1 MPDFRALI
9 SKQGVLQGIPNT
21 GDTLVVGNKVDAAS
35 GQPLAVGDVNA
46 TSLTLGRVGA
56 TTTIPGPLN
65 LNSLTT
71 STASIRALG
80 FDAPSVGA
88 SLSVGSIASTLTLGS
103 AGNTVSIPANADFSG
118 KAKGL
123 PPVGPGQLLQFSG
136 TLFQNSGYVPG
147 VGQFSTPS
155 AFGFFPV
162 QNANFVFNPAD
173 LFGLTNTYRIRVAVR
188 VDSAFNDGLHCML
201 RQVVIG
207 GVESGIPGLLDFG
220 SGVAQI
226 YQAVSNLITISTT
239 NWVWL
244 RPYFAAYNGGN
255 GATLQDV
262 TVFLEEWF

>member
-9 SKQGVLQGIPNT
+9 SKQGVLQGIT
-21 GDTLVVGNKVDAAS
+21 TADTLVVGNKVDATGATALS
-35 GQPLAVGDVNA
+35 IGNTNA
-46 TSLTLGRVGA
+46 TSLSLSRAGA
-56 TTTIPGPLN
+56 TTTVQGPLN
-65 LNSLTT
+65 LTNATT
-71 STASIRALG
+71 SLAVISAPT
-80 FDAPSVGA
+80 FDAPLSGA
-88 SLSVGSIASTLTLGS
+88 SLTIGGSLAGTVNLGRSGNLVSIASNVEVLGKIR
-103 AGNTVSIPANADFSG
+103 GI
-118 KAKGL
+118 

-162 QNANFVFNPAD
+162 QNANFIFNPAD
-173 LFGLTNTYRIRVAVR
+173 LFGLTNSYRIRVAVR

-207 GVESGIPGLLDFG
+207 GVESGVPGLLDFG

-226 YQAVSNLITISTT
+226 YQAVSNTLTISTT

>member
-1 MPDFRALI
+1 MPDLKALV
-9 SKQGVLQGIPNT
+9 SRNGTLRGIPNT
-21 GDTLVVGNKVDAAS
+21 GDTLIVGNKVDAAS
-35 GQPLAVGDVNA
+35 GQPLAVGDTNA
-46 TSLTLGRVGA
+46 TSLSLSRPGVTTTVQGPLTLTNA
-56 TTTIPGPLN
+56 TT
-65 LNSLTT
+65 S
-71 STASIRALG
+71 SAMIRAPT
-80 FDAPSVGA
+80 FDTNVGGA
-88 SLSVGSIASTLTLGS
+88 SLAVGPTASTVNLGS
-103 AGNTVSIPANADFSG
+103 AGNTLSIPANTEFSG
-118 KAKGL
+118 RVRGL
-123 PPVGPGQLLQFSG
+123 PPVGPGQILQFSG

-188 VDSAFNDGLHCML
+188 VDGAFNDGLHCML

-220 SGVAQI
+220 SGVFQI

>member
-9 SKQGVLQGIPNT
+9 SKQGVLQGIT
-21 GDTLVVGNKVDAAS
+21 TADTLVVGNKVDAAA
-35 GQPLAVGDVNA
+35 GQTLAVGDTNA
-46 TSLTLGRVGA
+46 TALSLGRAGA
-56 TTTIPGPLN
+56 TTTVQGPL
-65 LNSLTT
+65 SLTNATT
-71 STASIRALG
+71 STAVIRATS
-80 FDAPSVGA
+80 FDTNAVANP
-88 SLSVGSIASTLTLGS
+88 LSIGSTAGTITLGS
-103 AGNTVSIPANADFSG
+103 AGNTFSLPSNVEFLG
-118 KAKGL
+118 KTRGL
-123 PPVGPGQLLQFSG
+123 PAVGPGQLLQFSG

-162 QNANFVFNPAD
+162 QNANFIFNPAD
-173 LFGLTNTYRIRVAVR
+173 LFGLTNTYRIRVVAR

-201 RQVVIG
+201 RQVVVG

-226 YQAVSNLITISTT
+226 YQAVSDLITISTT